1 MTFAPRLWTVGEVV
15 SAAVMNQEIADQ
27 FNSMFASWTS
37 YTPAWTAAS
46 TNPVLGNGSITGRY
60 MKIGRTIQLGILLV
74 GGSTTTW
81 GSGAYSIAAPFT
93 SANIGVA
100 FVGAARLAGTD
111 TWAGICNLSANTTAI
126 NLQFP
131 ASTTNSRVANM
142 QSTSPET
149 HAAGTSLRLSLTYQS
164 TT

>member
-1 MTFAPRLWTVGEVV
+1 MTFAPRTWNAGETVT
-15 SAAVMNQEIADQ
+15 AAMLNQEIRDQ
-27 FNSMFASWTS
+27 LNSMFDVWTA
-37 YTPAWTAAS
+37 YTPAWTS
-46 TNPVLGNGSITGRY
+46 SGTNPALGNGSITGRY
-60 MKIGRTIQLGILLV
+60 MKIGRTVHVSILLV

-81 GSGAYSIAAPFT
+81 GTGAYSIAAPFT

-131 ASTTNSRVANM
+131 ASTTNTRAANM
-142 QSTSPET
+142 QATSPET

-164 TT
+164 AT